1 MEKNEEEKHRKGKTI
16 ICFCEDVSK
25 REIVEAIE
33 GGYTTPEAIKR
44 HLRCGM
50 GACQGRGCMR
60 QIAKLIARKTGQ
72 PPGNLELPTARPPIK
87 PLPLGLAALEKEED
101 EEEEGDTH
109 E

>member
-1 MEKNEEEKHRKGKTI
+1 M
-16 ICFCEDVSK
+16 
-25 REIVEAIE
+25 EAIE
-33 GGYTTPEAIKR
+33 EGYTTPEAIKR

-72 PPGNLELPTARPPIK
+72 PPEKLPLQSSRPPIK
-87 PLPLGLAALEKEED
+87 PLPLGLAALEKKEE
-101 EEEEGDTH
+101 TH